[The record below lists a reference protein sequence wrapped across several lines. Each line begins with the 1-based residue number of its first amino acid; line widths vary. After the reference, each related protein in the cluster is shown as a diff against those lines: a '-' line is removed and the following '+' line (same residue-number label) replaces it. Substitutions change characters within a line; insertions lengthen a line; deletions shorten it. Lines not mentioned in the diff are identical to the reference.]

1 MSDTKQPSKKPK
13 RKKRSPWVMAAK
25 LFTYT
30 ILWLVFFAVLAG
42 LAAGGAVG
50 GYIAA
55 LVKDD
60 PIRSRALIEEKINEN
75 NATGFVYFRDGTLI
89 GQLRTEEDRQP
100 ITYDKI
106 PQVIIDSVLSIE
118 DKNFFNHVGVD
129 TNGLFRAVKQQL
141 LNEDVQTGGSTIT
154 QQLARRVFLSLD
166 QTQSRKAKEI
176 FLSLRLERFLGKEE
190 ILTAYLNKIPY
201 GNGASGYQLYGIK
214 AASKGIFGIE
224 DLSKLNLAQAAYLA
238 GLPQRPSA
246 YSAFTGKGDFNE
258 ANFKRALA
266 RQKLVLQKMLEY
278 GKINQQQYDEAIA
291 FDIYGSL
298 AKPTE
303 KAYNTYPYL
312 MLEVERQA
320 AMQLV
325 LQQNPT
331 LTIDDLKKK
340 ENASLI
346 EDAREQLLR
355 GGYKITTT
363 IDKKVYDTMHKVA
376 EDPKNFSP
384 DSKTKGVEQTAA
396 VMLDHKTGA
405 ILGMIEGRDFHI
417 EQLNFA
423 TQMER
428 QPGSAM
434 KPIGAYLPAIDK
446 GLISP
451 ASILDDAP
459 IILKNSGSSLHI
471 PKNSNNRYSGLVTAR
486 YALNQSL
493 NLPALKVFLDK
504 VTIKGA
510 WDFARQLGI
519 TTLVPEDDY
528 AQTGVIGGLK
538 YGVTVEELTNAY
550 GAIANKGVFNDAYLI
565 EKMKDS
571 YGNIVIEHKAA
582 PKRVVSEQSAY
593 LMTDMLRTVV
603 TDGTGKSVKNG
614 FNNYGKIPI
623 VGKTG
628 TTSNYADVWFEGF
641 TPDITLGVW
650 AGYEKSVNTLSTDGH
665 ARAREIWTKVMN
677 EVTEARPDLFPTKE
691 FKKPE
696 GIVSMTV
703 SSVSGKLPTDL
714 TRSAGKLVTD
724 IFNKKYI
731 PTEEDDALVA
741 VKYISYNGVNYKPSP
756 ETPEDMLRESIMTK
770 REKPLDALIEELK
783 AALDKVPASSRKALS
798 YYLPRD
804 ASGGAPSKP
813 DPRVDDGS
821 SPSAPGNITVE
832 QLGGGK
838 MRISFSKSPQA
849 DVVGYRL
856 YRSVNGGSYVK
867 TGSSVLTGEDTRFID
882 YSSSG
887 SVRYAVTAVDVAGNE
902 SGRSE
907 SSSSGGGS
915 TGGGTGGGGDGG
927 NSSDPGDAGTPLDG
941 QGNGQ
946 VDPVTNG
953 GAPSNDPGQAQPAA
967 PSGLA
972 AQPSAGG
979 VTLSWN
985 ANPDADK
992 VSRYEVWYSASE
1004 KGNYRRVES
1013 TQSTQYELSGNNT
1026 AGWYRVRAVND
1037 TGASDASPSVEVK
1050 NS

>member
-1 MSDTKQPSKKPK
+1 MSDALQPAKKPK
-13 RKKRSPWVMAAK
+13 RKKRSPWITTLK

-30 ILWLVFFAVLAG
+30 ILWLILFGVLAG

-50 GYIAA
+50 GYIAS

-60 PIRSRALIEEKINEN
+60 PIRSQALIEEKINEN

-100 ITYDKI
+100 ITFNKI
-106 PQVIIDSVLSIE
+106 PQVIIDATLSIE
-118 DKNFFNHVGVD
+118 DKNFFNHIGVD
-129 TNGLFRAVKQQL
+129 MNGLFRAVKQQL

-176 FLSLRLERFLGKEE
+176 FLSLRLERFLGKDE

-201 GNGASGYQLYGIK
+201 GNGASGYQVYGIK
-214 AASKGIFGIE
+214 AAAKGIFGIE

-246 YSAFTGKGDFNE
+246 YSAFNGKGDFNE

-278 GKINQQQYDEAIA
+278 GKIDQQQYDEAIA
-291 FDIYGSL
+291 FDIYKSL
-298 AKPTE
+298 SKPTE

-331 LTIDDLKKK
+331 LTIEDLEKK
-340 ENASLI
+340 ENASLV

-355 GGYKITTT
+355 GGYKIITT
-363 IDKKVYDTMHKVA
+363 IDKQVYDLMHSVA

-459 IILKNSGSSLHI
+459 IILKNGSSGMHI

-486 YALNQSL
+486 YALNNSL
-493 NLPALKVFLDK
+493 NIPALKIFLDK

-550 GAIANKGVFNDAYLI
+550 GAIANKGVFNDAYMI
-565 EKMKDS
+565 EKMKDT
-571 YGNIVIEHKAA
+571 YGNIVYEHKAN

-614 FNNYGKIPI
+614 FKNYGKIPI

-628 TTSNYADVWFEGF
+628 TTQNYADVWFEGF

-650 AGYEKSVNTLSTDGH
+650 AGYEKSVHTLSTDGH

-677 EVTEARPDLFPTKE
+677 VVTEAKPELFPTKE
-691 FKKPE
+691 FAKPD

-724 IFNKKYI
+724 IFNKKFI
-731 PTEEDDALVA
+731 PTEEDDALVS
-741 VKYISYNGVNYKPSP
+741 VKYISYNGVNYLPSP
-756 ETPEDMLRESIMTK
+756 ETPEDMLRESVMIK
-770 REKPLDALIEELK
+770 REKPLDELIEELK

-798 YYLPRD
+798 YYLPKD

-813 DPRVDDGS
+813 DPRVDDGAA
-821 SPSAPGNITVE
+821 PSAPGNIQVE
-832 QLGGGK
+832 QIGGGK
-838 MRISFSKSPQA
+838 IRISFTKSPQA

-856 YRSVNGGSYVK
+856 YRSVNGGEYTK
-867 TGSSVLTGEDTRFID
+867 IGASVLSGEETRFID
-882 YSSSG
+882 YTSSNSI
-887 SVRYAVTAVDVAGNE
+887 SYAVTAVDVAGNE
-902 SGRSE
+902 SARSAP
-907 SSSSGGGS
+907 GS
-915 TGGGTGGGGDGG
+915 TGGGNPDQNPPVGGSDTGTGGEPLPD
-927 NSSDPGDAGTPLDG
+927 DTTTPSG
-941 QGNGQ
+941 
-946 VDPVTNG
+946 
-953 GAPSNDPGQAQPAA
+953 DPGQTPPAVVPAA
-967 PSGLA
+967 PGGLTA
-972 AQPSAGG
+972 RATSGG
-979 VTLSWN
+979 VQLSWS
-985 ANPDADK
+985 ANPDTDL
-992 VSRYEVWYSASE
+992 VTRYEIWYSASE
-1004 KGNYRRVES
+1004 QGNYRRLDS
-1013 TQSTQYELSGNNT
+1013 TQATEYEAKGKNT
-1026 AGWYRVRAVND
+1026 AGWYRIRAVNE
-1037 TGASDASPSVEVK
+1037 TGASDSSAAIEVK